1 MKTSRPH
8 ERTAVDLEALRDHLL
23 SLGSPPTLT
32 AADAR
37 LPDSLRDMLAVF
49 PGGVLQGAAGSG
61 TPEVDAGRTRLTL
74 PLTCAVQNWPAA
86 TAMTVAVT
94 EVTVTV
100 TAEGVTTLL
109 LGATFAKNNVTATL
123 TADGPGR
130 IAAAVRPEQPGVF
143 AGALEELAR
152 SFAGDAVW
160 ESAARG
166 LADFGF
172 SPDDVAG
179 FDYRLTSQDGA
190 YEATSMAVVA
200 TLALPAPSGPAPAL
214 DVALW
219 FPDLRITGG
228 LKEGEPADVH
238 AILTSFGLPVDD
250 VPDTLGTAEL
260 RFAADL
266 GDAYALRLKLT
277 GDWQLGPFT
286 LESLSLNLSYNS
298 TEKFV
303 ARFGGTVAIG
313 PDITVDLAAA
323 RRAGGRGWTFRGGV
337 TSGDA
342 FGMPQVVAA
351 LGLTDVPE
359 AVASLGLT
367 GLWLTHT
374 TGTPK
379 TEFRCT
385 GEFSVTEDVT
395 AALTVT
401 ITRDAGGV
409 RYGGTLAIEAF
420 AFDVLLDTAGAGTD
434 VIVATFRNADGEPL
448 RISLRDWIATVLPD
462 AAAAIPADLTLGLSD
477 AKLVRVKPPGGTPR
491 FCLGLDLSA
500 RLDLSALPLVG
511 EYLPAAGDLGI
522 DNLQVVYSSG
532 DFDATT
538 TATVNRLLA
547 TAGVGP
553 LPAVGL
559 KAGPAARADLRLGP
573 AILELSAGMSA
584 PMSPTTPSSPALP
597 AAGTDGGLPAALS
610 AAPPA
615 DRGGLWVDVGR
626 AFGPVQIQRIGL
638 AYERGMLWF
647 MFDGSLGAV
656 GLDIAVQG
664 LGLGFDLDGDPLLP
678 EPRLDGLLVSFERP
692 PLRVGGGLITR
703 RQPGYD
709 LMVQGQLA
717 IEMPTFGVTAV
728 GAYQRKTGGAT
739 SMFVFGRATAAFGGP
754 PPFRVTG
761 VALGFGYNSS
771 VRVPRQDEVSTFP
784 FVAGLDGDLPDDPM
798 QALARLT
805 DGSPPWVTAREG
817 QIWLAGGLDFTSFEF
832 LRARVL
838 LLLEAGHDLT
848 VALLGHAVASFPKKG
863 KAYARIG
870 VDLRVVFQSAR
881 GELAASAQLVDSY
894 VIDPSCVLTG
904 GFAFSSWFA
913 PSDHAGGF
921 VLTVGGYHP
930 DYRPPR
936 HFPAVPR
943 LGFTWS
949 VGSAVSLTG
958 AAYFALTPNAVMAGG
973 LLDVR
978 YNAGIVEA
986 WLTAK
991 ADILIQWAP
1000 LHFRAG
1006 ISVRVG
1012 AKVRLLFT
1020 VSGELGA
1027 SLDLWGPPTGGT
1039 VTAKFAFITVTVR
1052 FGASLTDPAHLDWN
1066 EFRSQLLPPAKPL
1079 TAHPLTGLL
1088 TDSDADPELR
1098 AARVEAGTEPWLAD
1112 PAGFSFAVSGVVPT
1126 ARTQF
1131 NQRDPVGAD
1140 TVDIRPMGK
1149 KDIDGLLHVTVA
1161 FSDTRRGQTANWR
1174 AVPGEELWRV
1184 EPQHGNVPFALW
1196 GDPDVPQDKTLGQD
1210 PLLDHITGL
1219 RVTVPGPKTVGQ
1231 DLGPIAE
1238 RDLAQ
1243 EKLNPDALLPLD
1255 PGALPGGS
1263 PVHLAEP
1270 DGAGVGILADELTTL
1285 SAGTARTRM
1294 HSALAGL
1301 LPGSPLPNGTVS
1313 AYADGARTLGLD
1325 ADPLLL
1331 TEDPAPPHPDPVL
1344 LVLDDT
1350 TGQILTVD
1358 PLTTAVIGR
1367 IPVGRP
1373 GPYLA
1378 VTSVDGAS
1386 LYAIGPDGQE
1396 IAVIDTVA
1404 QRARPPRTGLT
1415 LGGRPTVLAV
1425 RRDATRAVVACP
1437 APWAAACVDLT
1448 GDTPPV
1454 HTRVDHQDVRNF
1466 GGIAVD
1472 VEAGRLYVNANDASS
1487 TVTYDTSAGELRG
1500 KVWGPA
1506 TPTFVTPGE
1515 TGRVYVYGA
1524 AAGSNGQVQ
1533 VMPVPTSGATY
1544 RPYDFTVPGTAL
1556 AMLTTSARRAVV
1568 LRRTGDTGHVVTFYE
1583 QPHSSPPV
1591 TVKESEVAVGAAPLA
1606 LALDPRDRAWVRHAA
1621 AVSVVAG
1628 GELLAELPLGAAPL
1642 SLTFTPDAGR
1652 AFIACDDAT
1661 VAVVD
1666 LGADGPAV
1674 TGRWQ
1679 LPPGTVASAALFTTF
1694 SATASEG
1701 AAR

>member
-1 MKTSRPH
+1 MTTSRPD

-23 SLGSPPTLT
+23 SLGSPPVLT
-32 AADAR
+32 AADAQ

-61 TPEVDAGRTRLTL
+61 SPEVDAGRTRLTL
-74 PLTCAVQNWPAA
+74 PLTCAAQNWPAN
-86 TAMTVAVT
+86 TAMTVEVT

-100 TAEGVTTLL
+100 TAEGATTLL
-109 LGATFAKNNVTATL
+109 LGAAFAKNNVSATL

-130 IAAAVRPEQPGVF
+130 IAAAVRPEQPGAF

-152 SFAGDAVW
+152 AFAGDAVW

-172 SPDDVAG
+172 SPDGVAG
-179 FDYRLTSQDGA
+179 FDYRLTSRDGA

-200 TLALPAPSGPAPAL
+200 ELALPAPSGPAPAL

-219 FPDLRITGG
+219 FPGLRITGG
-228 LKEGEPADVH
+228 LKEGEPADVRTL
-238 AILTSFGLPVDD
+238 LTSFGLPVDD
-250 VPDTLGTAEL
+250 VPDALGTAEL

-286 LESLSLNLSYNS
+286 LSSLSLNLSYNHA
-298 TEKFV
+298 EKFV

-313 PDITVDLAAA
+313 PDITLDLAAA

-342 FGMPQVVAA
+342 FGMPQVVSA

-359 AVASLGLT
+359 VVASLGLT
-367 GLWLTHT
+367 GLWFSHT
-374 TGTPK
+374 TGTSK

-395 AALTVT
+395 GALTVT
-401 ITRDAGGV
+401 ITRDDGAV
-409 RYGGTLAIEAF
+409 RYGGALSLGGF

-434 VIVATFRNADGEPL
+434 VIVATFRNTDGEAL
-448 RISLRDWIATVLPD
+448 RISLREWVEAVFPD
-462 AAAAIPADLTLGLSD
+462 AAAGVPADLTLALAE
-477 AKLVRVKPPGGTPR
+477 AKFVRVKPPGAPPR
-491 FCLGLDLSA
+491 FCLGVGLAA

-511 EYLPAAGDLGI
+511 EFLPAEGDLGI
-522 DNLQVVYSSG
+522 ENLHVLYSSG
-532 DFDATT
+532 DFDVTT
-538 TATVNRLLA
+538 TATVNRLL
-547 TAGVGP
+547 TAAGAEP
-553 LPAVGL
+553 LPAAGL

-573 AILELSAGMSA
+573 ATLELSAGLAA
-584 PMSPTTPSSPALP
+584 PVPPPGRALP
-597 AAGTDGGLPAALS
+597 AAGGTGGDAAAEVS

-638 AYERGMLWF
+638 GYDRGRLWF
-647 MFDGSLGAV
+647 LFDGSLGAA
-656 GLDIAVQG
+656 GLDIGVQG
-664 LGLGFDLDGDPLLP
+664 LGLGFDLNGDSLVPT
-678 EPRLDGLLVSFERP
+678 PRLDGLLVSFERP

-703 RQPGYD
+703 QEPGYD

-728 GAYQRKTGGAT
+728 GAYQRRTGHEA

-771 VRVPRQDEVSTFP
+771 VRVPRQDEVSAFP

-805 DGSPPWVTAREG
+805 DGPQPWVTDRQG

-848 VALLGHAVASFPKKG
+848 VALLGHAVAGFPKKG

-894 VIDPSCVLTG
+894 VIDPACVLTG
-904 GFAFSSWFA
+904 GFAFSSWFG
-913 PSDHAGGF
+913 PSPHAGDF

-930 DYRPPR
+930 DYKVPG
-936 HFPAVPR
+936 HFPVVPR

-949 VGSAVSLTG
+949 VGSAVAVTG
-958 AAYFALTPNAVMAGG
+958 GAYFALTPNAVMAGG
-973 LLDVR
+973 MLDVR
-978 YNAGIVEA
+978 YRAGNVEA
-986 WLTAK
+986 WLTAR

-1012 AKVRLLFT
+1012 ARVKLLFT

-1039 VTAKFAFITVTVR
+1039 VTAKFVFITVTVR
-1052 FGASLTDPAHLDWN
+1052 FGAPLTGPAPLDWN
-1066 EFRSQLLPPAKPL
+1066 EFRAQLLPPDAPL

-1088 TDSDADPELR
+1088 TDADADPELR

-1112 PAGFSFAVSGVVPT
+1112 PSGFSFAVSTVVPT
-1126 ARTQF
+1126 ARAQF
-1131 NQRDPVGAD
+1131 NERAAVGQGG
-1140 TVDIRPMGK
+1140 VDIRPMRK
-1149 KDIDGLLHVTVA
+1149 KDLTGLLHVTVE
-1161 FSDTRRGQTANWR
+1161 FSDTRRGQLAAWR
-1174 AVPGEELWRV
+1174 AVPGEELWQVDAQR
-1184 EPQHGNVPFALW
+1184 GNVPFALW
-1196 GDPDVPQDKTLGQD
+1196 GDPDVAQDKTLGQD
-1210 PLLDHITGL
+1210 PLIDHLTGL

-1238 RDLAQ
+1238 RDIAQ
-1243 EKLNPDALLPLD
+1243 EKLSPDALLPLD
-1255 PGALPGGS
+1255 PGAVPGGS

-1270 DGAGVGILADELTTL
+1270 VGSGVGVLADELATL

-1294 HSALAGL
+1294 HTALAEL
-1301 LPGSPLPNGTVS
+1301 FPGSPLPNGTVS
-1313 AYADGARTLGLD
+1313 TLADRAGTLGLD

-1331 TEDPAPPHPDPVL
+1331 TEDPAPPHPGPVL

-1350 TGQILTVD
+1350 TGQVLTVD
-1358 PLTTAVIGR
+1358 PVTTAVIGR
-1367 IPVGRP
+1367 VRVGPP
-1373 GPYLA
+1373 GTYLA
-1378 VTSVDGAS
+1378 ATSADGAS
-1386 LYAIGPDGQE
+1386 LYAVGPDGRQ
-1396 IAVIDTVA
+1396 IDVIDTVA

-1415 LGGRPTVLAV
+1415 LGGRPTVLTV
-1425 RRDATRAVVACP
+1425 RRDTTRAVVACP
-1437 APWAAACVDLT
+1437 ASRAAASVDLA

-1454 HTRVDHQDVRNF
+1454 HTVVDIQTGKF

-1472 VEAGRLYVNANDASS
+1472 VEAGRLYANANDASK
-1487 TVTYDTSAGELRG
+1487 TVTHDTSTGALLGQ
-1500 KVWGPA
+1500 VWGPA

-1515 TGRVYVYGA
+1515 TGRVYVYGS

-1533 VMPVPTSGATY
+1533 VVPVPTAGASYT
-1544 RPYDFTVPGTAL
+1544 PYNFTARGTAL

-1568 LRRTGDTGHVVTFYE
+1568 LRAVGDTGQVVTFYE

-1591 TVKESEVAVGAAPLA
+1591 TVMESDVAVGAAPLA

-1628 GELLAELPLGAAPL
+1628 GRLLGELPLGAAPL
-1642 SLTFTPDAGR
+1642 SLTFTPDADR
-1652 AFIACDDAT
+1652 AFVACDDAT

-1674 TGRWQ
+1674 TERWQ